1 MSGIFRLAALI
12 EVTALLMLALCGRAS
27 GCSSW
32 RCGRSHRGVAAHE
45 TKDLGLFAYGAKLPL
60 GGAAISMS
68 AVQGP
73 DGKVFVAGVRNRPHT
88 LPVPLRPF
96 RASQYLQFWSLTEST
111 PYPSLGECSKMAT
124 SVLSARS
131 ALPTQ
136 ISGGAR
142 RQRGQRR
149 GAAPPSVRAMCSLPP
164 SLSNLRHTRLAPTS
178 SYLRAEAASWLWM
191 DPRPQRRPSGM

>member
-1 MSGIFRLAALI
+1 MTGTFRLATLI

-45 TKDLGLFAYGAKLPL
+45 TKDIGLFAYGAKLPL

-96 RASQYLQFWSLTEST
+96 RASQYFQFGRSLN
-111 PYPSLGECSKMAT
+111 PPHPHPS
-124 SVLSARS
+124 VSAERWQH
-131 ALPTQ
+131 PCP
-136 ISGGAR
+136 
-142 RQRGQRR
+142 RQGQRYQHRFLAER
-149 GAAPPSVRAMCSLPP
+149 GDSVGRGVEQHRPRFVQCAVFPRHCRIFGIFGWLLP
-164 SLSNLRHTRLAPTS
+164 RRICV
-178 SYLRAEAASWLWM
+178 RK
-191 DPRPQRRPSGM
+191 PRRGY